1 MIEVST
7 SRSIG
12 PKKKRRWSRVALEK
26 NLNLT
31 LVHPLSTETGLTTT
45 IILENQDIQVK
56 DGFRSELPD
65 VMILMGRIFMLSS
78 ELLRPDWK
86 LPQIC
91 LFAFA
96 LKKA

>member
-1 MIEVST
+1 M
-7 SRSIG
+7 
-12 PKKKRRWSRVALEK
+12 
-26 NLNLT
+26 
-31 LVHPLSTETGLTTT
+31 

-56 DGFRSELPD
+56 DGFESELPD